1 MEGSR
6 FDLVVLGS
14 GPAGQKAAIQ
24 AAKVG
29 ASVAVVERRDTI
41 GGVCA
46 NTGTIPSKTLRE
58 SAVYLTGLSERG
70 LYGQSYR
77 VKDEI
82 TVEDL
87 IWRTQQVMAREVDV
101 IRNQLARNHVRVLAG
116 VGRLADPHHVEVS
129 DQQGTV
135 RTVEADRVVIATGT
149 EPAHPP
155 DVEFDEAT
163 ILDSDGIL
171 HMSRIPST
179 LVVVGAGVIGI
190 EYASIFAAL
199 GTRVTVVERRERL
212 LEFCDVQMVEALQYY
227 LRDLGLV
234 FRLGETVTSVEKHD
248 GGTLTTLA
256 SGKRIAADAV
266 MYSAGR
272 QGATAGLGLEDVGLE
287 IDSRGRIAVD
297 EHYRT
302 AVDHIYAVGDVIGFP
317 SLASSSF
324 EQGRLAAA
332 HAFGL
337 DTRPMR
343 ELLPIGIYT
352 IPEISFAGR
361 TEEDLTGDGDPL
373 RDRHLPLPRA
383 RPRPDPGR
391 LGRDPQAARRARGA
405 HDPGRARLRHGRDR
419 AGAHRP
425 DRHGPRRHRRLP
437 DRPGLQLP
445 DPGRVLQGRRAR
457 RDQQAARAQP
467 AHGVAGTQPPVRSS
481 TTTGISRVV
490 LRLVVA
496 VVGEDLRHRPPQPRL
511 LVGAGGCARAWKR
524 SPFTC
529 TSTSG
534 SASRFRYQR
543 GCLGA
548 PPRDATTSRR
558 SPSRP

>member
-58 SAVYLTGLSERG
+58 AAIYLTGLSERG

-77 VKDEI
+77 VKEEI
-82 TVEDL
+82 TIEDL

-101 IRNQLARNHVRVLAG
+101 IRNQLARNHVRVLVG
-116 VGRLADPHHVEVS
+116 QGRLADANTVEVS
-129 DQQGTV
+129 DMQGGT
-135 RTVEADRVVIATGT
+135 RTVQTDRIVIATGT
-149 EPAHPP
+149 TPARPGG
-155 DVEFDEAT
+155 VEFDEST

-171 HMSRIPST
+171 LMSRIPST

-199 GTRVTVVERRERL
+199 GTRVTVVEKRERL
-212 LEFCDVQMVEALQYY
+212 LEFCDNQMVEALQYY

-234 FRLGETVTSVEKHD
+234 LRLGETVTSVEKHD

-272 QGATAGLGLEDVGLE
+272 QGATADLGLESAGLE
-287 IDSRGRIAVD
+287 IDSRGRIQVD

-317 SLASSSF
+317 SLASASF

-343 ELLPIGIYT
+343 DLLPIGIYT

-361 TEEDLTGDGDPL
+361 TEEELTGDGIPYEIGVSRYREL
-373 RDRHLPLPRA
+373 
-383 RPRPDPGR
+383 
-391 LGRDPQAARRARGA
+391 ARGQIL
-405 HDPGRARLRHGRDR
+405 G
-419 AGAHRP
+419 
-425 DRHGPRRHRRLP
+425 
-437 DRPGLQLP
+437 
-445 DPGRVLQGRRAR
+445 
-457 RDQQAARAQP
+457 DQ
-467 AHGVAGTQPPVRSS
+467 V
-481 TTTGISRVV
+481 GI
-490 LRLVVA
+490 LK
-496 VVGEDLRHRPPQPRL
+496 L
-511 LVGAGGCARAWKR
+511 LVA
-524 SPFTC
+524 PD
-529 TSTSG
+529 
-534 SASRFRYQR
+534 SRTI
-543 GCLGA
+543 LGVHA
-548 PPRDATTSRR
+548 FGTAATELVHIGQTVMGLNGTVDYLIDQVFNYPTLAESYKVAALDATNKLRALNRMTV
-558 SPSRP
+558 

>member
-58 SAVYLTGLSERG
+58 AAIYLTGLSERG

-82 TVEDL
+82 TIEDL
-87 IWRTQQVMAREVDV
+87 IWRTQQVMTREVDV
-101 IRNQLARNHVRVLAG
+101 IRNQLARNHIRVLPG
-116 VGRLADPHHVEVS
+116 QGRLADANHVEVS
-129 DQQGTV
+129 DLQGGL
-135 RTVEADRVVIATGT
+135 RTVQADRIVIATGT
-149 EPAHPP
+149 TPAHPP
-155 DVEFDEAT
+155 GVEFDEAT

-171 HMSRIPST
+171 LMSRIPST

-199 GTRVTVVERRERL
+199 GTRVTVVEKRERL
-212 LEFCDVQMVEALQYY
+212 LEFCDNQMVEALQYY

-272 QGATAGLGLEDVGLE
+272 QGATAELGLEAAGIA
-287 IDSRGRIAVD
+287 IDSRGRIEVD

-302 AVDHIYAVGDVIGFP
+302 GVEHIYAVGDVIGFP
-317 SLASSSF
+317 SLASASF

-337 DTRPMR
+337 DARPMR
-343 ELLPIGIYT
+343 DLLPIGIYT

-361 TEEDLTGDGDPL
+361 TEEELTGDGIPYEIGVSRYREL
-373 RDRHLPLPRA
+373 
-383 RPRPDPGR
+383 
-391 LGRDPQAARRARGA
+391 ARGQILG
-405 HDPGRARLRHGRDR
+405 DS
-419 AGAHRP
+419 
-425 DRHGPRRHRRLP
+425 
-437 DRPGLQLP
+437 
-445 DPGRVLQGRRAR
+445 V
-457 RDQQAARAQP
+457 
-467 AHGVAGTQPPVRSS
+467 
-481 TTTGISRVV
+481 GI
-490 LRLVVA
+490 LK
-496 VVGEDLRHRPPQPRL
+496 L
-511 LVGAGGCARAWKR
+511 LVAPESRTILGVHVFGTAATELVHIGQTVMGLGGTVDYLIDQVFNYPTLAESYKVA
-524 SPFTC
+524 
-529 TSTSG
+529 
-534 SASRFRYQR
+534 A
-543 GCLGA
+543 L
-548 PPRDATTSRR
+548 DATNKLRALNRLSV
-558 SPSRP
+558 